1 MSAIIMIPQVIDS
14 SIKEMCCNTQSQTVI
29 ALAEKYGFDA
39 VEAALFLKID
49 DLKIVRKRGNNE
61 DKKSEKKA
69 AKKAAK
75 KVADAD
81 KPKRALSGYLTYRS
95 SVHKTVQE
103 ELRLKLP
110 EGEKLKPQAVTSAI
124 GANWKAL
131 DIGSRTHW
139 NNIAKA
145 NAVVAKVAVEV
156 AESEVAEGEV
166 AESEVAES
174 EE

>member
-14 SIKEMCCNTQSQTVI
+14 SIKEMCSNAQSQTVI

-39 VEAALFLKID
+39 AEAALFLKID
-49 DLKIVRKRGNNE
+49 NLKIVHKRGKNE

-75 KVADAD
+75 KVANAD

-131 DIGSRTHW
+131 DIDSRTHW
-139 NNIAKA
+139 NNVAKA
-145 NAVVAKVAVEV
+145 NAVVAKVEVEV
-156 AESEVAEGEV
+156 AEVEVEV

-174 EE
+174 EDEE